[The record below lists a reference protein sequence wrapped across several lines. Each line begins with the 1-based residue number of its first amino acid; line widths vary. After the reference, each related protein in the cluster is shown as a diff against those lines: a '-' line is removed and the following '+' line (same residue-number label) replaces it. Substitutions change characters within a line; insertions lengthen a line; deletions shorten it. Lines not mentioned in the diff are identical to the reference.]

1 MTRFWYTLKNLDL
14 KTYDEIN
21 TNKIFSFKSTH
32 IQVQNFNPIMKVW
45 EKHQNNKIGYGI
57 EAFPKNK
64 ILLFHTPTKL
74 NALQ

>member
-1 MTRFWYTLKNLDL
+1 
-14 KTYDEIN
+14 
-21 TNKIFSFKSTH
+21 
-32 IQVQNFNPIMKVW
+32 MKVW